1 MSHSG
6 SFASDNTAGA
16 HPDVLAAMARVNTGH
31 APAYGYDEHTE
42 RTRLLLRRALGE
54 SAQPFFVF
62 GGTGANVTALDAVLL
77 PQDCII
83 TAATAHIQ
91 VDECGAPERHIGCKL
106 LPVETPD
113 GKLTPALVEPHIK
126 GVGFEHHA
134 QPRVISISQSTEYG
148 TVYTP
153 EELEA
158 LSEFAHSRRLLL
170 HVDGARIANAAAS
183 LNVPLKAIT
192 SDAGIDLLS
201 LGITKNGA
209 VGAEAVVFFR
219 EEPAKRFKYVRKQG
233 MQLPSKMRFVAAQFE
248 ALFTDD
254 LWRRNAAHANAMARR
269 LADGVR
275 GAPGVTITQQVE
287 ANAVF
292 ATLPKNRIA
301 PLQEK
306 FFFYVWDE
314 ATSEV
319 RWMTSWD
326 TSPEEVDAFVAEVGS
341 GKWEVGSGA

>member
-1 MSHSG
+1 MSASG

-16 HPDVLAAMARVNTGH
+16 HPEVLAAMARVNTGH
-31 APAYGYDEHTE
+31 APAYGYDEHSE
-42 RTRLLLRRALGE
+42 RTRLLLRRALGD

-77 PQDCII
+77 PQEAVI
-83 TAATAHIQ
+83 TAATAHIH
-91 VDECGAPERHIGCKL
+91 VDECGAPERHVGCKV

-113 GKLTPALVEPHIK
+113 GKLTPALVAPHIK
-126 GVGFEHHA
+126 GVGFEHHS

-153 EELEA
+153 GELEEL
-158 LSEFAHSRRLLL
+158 SDFAHSHRLLL
-170 HVDGARIANAAAS
+170 HVDGARLANAAAS
-183 LNVPLKAIT
+183 LDVPIKAIT

-201 LGITKNGA
+201 LGATKNGA

-219 EEPAKRFKYVRKQG
+219 EEPARRFKYVRKQG
-233 MQLPSKMRFVAAQFE
+233 MQLPSKMRYVAAQFE

-275 GAPGVTITQQVE
+275 DVPGITITQRVQ

-292 ATLPKNRIA
+292 ATLPKKWIA

-326 TSPEEVDAFVAEVGS
+326 TRPEEVDGFVAQVKGDSRPRE
-341 GKWEVGSGA
+341 E

>member
-1 MSHSG
+1 MSITG

-16 HPDVLAAMARVNTGH
+16 HPEVLAAMTRVNSGH
-31 APAYGYDEHTE
+31 SSAYGYDEHTE
-42 RTRLLLRRALGE
+42 RARLLLRRVLGD

-77 PQDCII
+77 PQEAVI
-83 TAATAHIQ
+83 TAATAHIH
-91 VDECGAPERHIGCKL
+91 VDECGAPERHIGCKV

-113 GKLTPALVEPHIK
+113 GKLTPALVAPHIK
-126 GVGFEHHA
+126 GVGFEHHS
-134 QPRVISISQSTEYG
+134 QPRVISISQTTEYG
-148 TVYTP
+148 TVYTA
-153 EELEA
+153 EELEE
-158 LSEFAHSRRLLL
+158 LSEFAHKHRLLL
-170 HVDGARIANAAAS
+170 HVDGARLANAAAS
-183 LNVPLKAIT
+183 LDLSLKAIT
-192 SDAGIDLLS
+192 SDAGIDILS
-201 LGITKNGA
+201 LGATKNGA

-219 EEPAKRFKYVRKQG
+219 EEPAKRFRFVRKQG

-254 LWRRNAAHANAMARR
+254 LWRRNASHANAMARR

-275 GAPGVTITQQVE
+275 DIPGVTITQRVQ

-292 ATLPKNRIA
+292 ATLPSKWIA

-314 ATSEV
+314 TTSEV

-326 TSPEEVDAFVAEVGS
+326 TTAEEVDAFVAEI
-341 GKWEVGSGA
+341 GKRRR